1 MLRPLNR
8 MLHPVAVAGGLAS
21 VLALTWLNVSI
32 GWRVALSVF
41 YCAGML
47 MTVVALRRVLRELES
62 ALERE
67 HEIARLDPLT
77 GLFNGRAFRDAVAA
91 ELARLGRH
99 GGELSLAY
107 LDADGFKQVND
118 TFGHAEGDHV
128 LRVVAE
134 TLVDVMRRTDTI
146 GRIGGDE
153 FVVLLPEANTG
164 DAQTALL
171 KAHSELAAAMARH
184 RWRVTFSIG
193 AITVDTDAI
202 TVDEVINRADRLML
216 QVKRGGKNGLAVS
229 DGATREQSGLFD

>member
-1 MLRPLNR
+1 

-21 VLALTWLNVSI
+21 VLALTWLNVAI
-32 GWRVALSVF
+32 GWRIALSLV
-41 YCAGML
+41 YCVATMI
-47 MTVVALRRVLRELES
+47 TVIALRRTLRELGA

-77 GLFNGRAFRDAVAA
+77 GLFNGRAFREAVSA
-91 ELARLGRH
+91 ELARLSRH

-118 TFGHAEGDHV
+118 TLGHSEGDKV

-134 TLVDVMRRTDTI
+134 TLVEVMRRTDTI

-153 FVVLLPEANTG
+153 FVVLLPESSTG

-171 KAHSELAAAMARH
+171 KAHGELAEAMTRN

-193 AITVDTDAI
+193 AITINDGSM
-202 TVDEVINRADRLML
+202 TVDDLINRADRLML
-216 QVKRGGKNGLAVS
+216 QVKRAGKNGLAVS
-229 DGATREQSGLFD
+229 DGATREQSELFE